1 MPDDMRMY
9 PCYLRE
15 AGYYCT
21 NNSKQDYNLE
31 LTGEVWDESSRNAH
45 WKNRQP
51 GQPFFAIFNITST
64 HEGRINKPRTEL
76 THDPALAPLPAYHPD
91 TPEVRRDW
99 AQFYSNVTAMDGEIG
114 DRLEELEEAGLAD
127 DTIIFFY
134 GDHGAGI
141 PRHKR
146 FAFDSGLRVGMII
159 HIPEKF
165 QNLAPADYAAGA
177 TTGRLAGFVDLGPT
191 VLSLAG
197 IEPPKQMQG
206 HAMMGEYAAPAPPYL
221 YGFRGRT
228 DERYDNVRT
237 VRDERYIYIRHYM
250 PYRPY
255 GQHVEVMF
263 NSRTA
268 QAWKRLFDEGKLPSH
283 QAAFWRTKPSEELY
297 DLNDD
302 PDEVH
307 NLVDSSE
314 HKAVLQRMRRALR
327 EWQIEIRDVGLL
339 PEGELHRRS
348 AGSTPYQLG
357 HDETRYDLEAVLA
370 AAHLATNGKSGE
382 VAPLK
387 KSLASSDSAV
397 RYWAAIGLLCRGKP
411 AVAAAQAELHKALDD
426 DSPSVRIAAAES
438 LARYGSLS
446 HRQPALDTLCR
457 IAQQET
463 NGYAALEAVNALEY
477 VTVDLIAQGAD
488 PQALVDRLKAI
499 EPDRDY
505 SPESR
510 LNKKLVAW
518 PQRILAHIG
527 VILTQE
533 TDVTR

>member
-1 MPDDMRMY
+1 
-9 PCYLRE
+9 
-15 AGYYCT
+15 
-21 NNSKQDYNLE
+21 
-31 LTGEVWDESSRNAH
+31 
-45 WKNRQP
+45 
-51 GQPFFAIFNITST
+51 
-64 HEGRINKPRTEL
+64 
-76 THDPALAPLPAYHPD
+76 
-91 TPEVRRDW
+91 
-99 AQFYSNVTAMDGEIG
+99 
-114 DRLEELEEAGLAD
+114 
-127 DTIIFFY
+127 
-134 GDHGAGI
+134 
-141 PRHKR
+141 
-146 FAFDSGLRVGMII
+146 
-159 HIPEKF
+159 
-165 QNLAPADYAAGA
+165 
-177 TTGRLAGFVDLGPT
+177 
-191 VLSLAG
+191 
-197 IEPPKQMQG
+197 MQG
-206 HAMMGEYAAPAPPYL
+206 HAMMGEYAATAPPYL

-263 NSRTA
+263 NSRTT
-268 QAWKRLFDEGKLPSH
+268 QAWKRLFDEGKLPPH

-302 PDEVH
+302 PDEVR
-307 NLVDSSE
+307 NLVDSSK

-370 AAHLATNGKSGE
+370 AADLATNGETSG
-382 VAPLK
+382 VALLK

-411 AVAAAQAELHKALDD
+411 AVDAAQAELRKAIDD

-463 NGYAALEAVNALEY
+463 NGYAALGAVNALEY
-477 VTVDLIAQGAD
+477 VIVDLIAQGAD
-488 PQALVDRLKAI
+488 PQALADRLKAI

-505 SPESR
+505 FPESR